1 MSELDYIFKI
11 WWDNLDPN
19 KINDF
24 INDHAS
30 KLVLSF
36 KDLFDWIEVDPLL
49 QKLWSVINKKKIHLY
64 PWEFLFIRLIKEV
77 LTHIILNKVGK
88 FPDAI
93 LQLST
98 EWFKYLISRTNTY
111 LQLLPE
117 NFCTLLHT
125 MAPVSDVPAYNAQI
139 KKLNKI
145 YSEQSLMDAYDS
157 SESDIIDIINA
168 FELNYG
174 NHYPLF
180 LSRCKHLGDEWGKHE
195 NKTYGNYLYLIFQLN
210 ANNNR
215 TPPDI
220 VKNTL
225 IELIHVR
232 NAPSHKDTCGIIPV
246 DDNNVRIRDRKHDGS
261 LSYDKTIPMEDL
273 WKFFHKLI
281 VLDRGI
287 DVFALYLDLYFHL
300 RKHDQKSVIILTCSC
315 GEVHEVYFPPHITQ
329 IVCKNCLKIH
339 TRDNLWATGKVTI
352 RRNNP

>member
-1 MSELDYIFKI
+1 MPELNFIFKI

-19 KINDF
+19 KIKVF

-30 KLVLSF
+30 KLALSF
-36 KDLFDWIEVDPLL
+36 KDLFYWIELEPLL
-49 QKLWSVINKKKIHLY
+49 QKLWSVINKKKIQLY
-64 PWEFLFIRLIKEV
+64 PWELIFIRLIKEI
-77 LTHIILNKVGK
+77 LTNIILNKVGK
-88 FPDAI
+88 LPDPV
-93 LQLST
+93 LQLFSG
-98 EWFKYLISRTNTY
+98 WFEYLISRTKPY

-139 KKLNKI
+139 KRLDKI
-145 YSEQSLMDAYDS
+145 YTEQSLMDVYDS
-157 SESDIIDIINA
+157 SDSDIIDIINA
-168 FELNYG
+168 FEQNYG

-195 NKTYGNYLYLIFQLN
+195 SKTYGSDLYLIFQLN

-220 VKNTL
+220 VKNIL

-246 DDNNVRIRDRKHDGS
+246 DDNVVRIRDRKHDGT
-261 LSYDKTIPMEDL
+261 LSYDEIIPKEDL
-273 WKFFHKLI
+273 WKFFFKLI
-281 VLDRGI
+281 TLDRGI
-287 DVFALYLDLYFHL
+287 DIFALYLDLYFIL
-300 RKHDQKSVIILTCSC
+300 RKHDQKFVIILTCSC
-315 GEVHEVYFPPHITQ
+315 GEVHKVYFPPHITQ
-329 IVCKNCLKIH
+329 IVCKSCLKIH

-352 RRNNP
+352 KRNNP

>member
-1 MSELDYIFKI
+1 MSELNYLFKI

-19 KINDF
+19 KIQDF
-24 INDHAS
+24 INEKAS
-30 KLVLSF
+30 KLALSF
-36 KDLFDWIEVDPLL
+36 KDLFNWIELDPLL

-64 PWEFLFIRLIKEV
+64 PWEFLFIRLIKEI
-77 LTHIILNKVGK
+77 LTNIILNKVGK
-88 FPDAI
+88 LPDAI

-98 EWFKYLISRTNTY
+98 GWLEYLISRTKTY

-125 MAPVSDVPAYNAQI
+125 MAPVSDVPAYKAQI
-139 KKLNKI
+139 KRLNKI

-157 SESDIIDIINA
+157 SDSDIIDIINS
-168 FELNYG
+168 FEQNYG

-180 LSRCKHLGDEWGKHE
+180 LSRCNYLGDEWGKHE
-195 NKTYGNYLYLIFQLN
+195 NKTYGNNLYLIFQLN
-210 ANNNR
+210 ETNDR

-220 VKNTL
+220 VKDTL

-246 DDNNVRIRDRKHDGS
+246 EDNNIRIRDRKPDGS
-261 LSYDKTIPMEDL
+261 LSYDKTMPMEDL

-300 RKHDQKSVIILTCSC
+300 RKHDQKSVIILSCSC
-315 GEVHEVYFPPHITQ
+315 GKVHKVYFPPHVTQ
-329 IVCKNCLKIH
+329 IACKNCLKIH
-339 TRDNLWATGKVTI
+339 TRDKLWQTGKVTLK
-352 RRNNP
+352 RNNL